1 MGRGENQLG
10 LGCLVCGRLLLLR
23 GLGCRGLSSLCGQGC
38 RLGEG
43 WGQGWGQAQG

>member
-10 LGCLVCGRLLLLR
+10 VGQCICGCLLLLR
-23 GLGCRGLSSLCGQGC
+23 DQGC

-43 WGQGWGQAQG
+43 GGQGWGQAQG